1 MQIHCYDPKQSEE
14 ENIRQF
20 LLREIE
26 RVSQSITSPG
36 NPFVY
41 ALALNHLILSSVF
54 GLYFGAEPPSKID
67 RELARMQIDT
77 ILRLNEQFL
86 LKEMTPDE
94 FVEKL
99 MTHMLPRSSFFLR
112 IEKRS

>member
-1 MQIHCYDPKQSEE
+1 MQIHCYDPSESEE
-14 ENIRQF
+14 ENIRKF

-26 RVSQSITSPG
+26 RVSQSINSPG

-41 ALALNHLILSSVF
+41 VLALNHLILSSVF

-99 MTHMLPRSSFFLR
+99 MMQVLPRSSFFLR